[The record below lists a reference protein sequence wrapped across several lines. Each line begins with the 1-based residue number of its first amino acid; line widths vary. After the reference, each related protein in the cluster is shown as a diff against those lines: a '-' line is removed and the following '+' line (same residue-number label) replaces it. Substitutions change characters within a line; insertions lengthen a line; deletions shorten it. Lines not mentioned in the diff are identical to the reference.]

1 MEETV
6 KYADWQPPMGHEAL
20 LVYQVDVINSGI
32 IGSPEEEDPLPG
44 RGELM
49 DGMPMCVQD

>member
-1 MEETV
+1 
-6 KYADWQPPMGHEAL
+6 MGHKAIL
-20 LVYQVDVINSGI
+20 IYQVDVINSGI